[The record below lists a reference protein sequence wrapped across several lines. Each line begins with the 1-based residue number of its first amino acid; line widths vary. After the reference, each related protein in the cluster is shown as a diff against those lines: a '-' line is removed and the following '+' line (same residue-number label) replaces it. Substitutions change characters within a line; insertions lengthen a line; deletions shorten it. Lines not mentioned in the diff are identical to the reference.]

1 MYKETKFE
9 NLKGHLD
16 KHFEH
21 KSSASINS
29 KYKDMPLVVWLNGHL
44 NNADTTWVNVVTDVK
59 TPDPLFGKEHFSV
72 RYTSFD
78 MLPEML
84 DNYRKH
90 VIKEVLKDIQ

>member
-16 KHFEH
+16 KHFA
-21 KSSASINS
+21 SNSRNSINS
-29 KYKDMPLVVWLNGHL
+29 RYKDMSLVVWLNGHL

-59 TPDPLFGKEHFSV
+59 ATDPLLGKQHFSV
-72 RYTSFD
+72 RYDSFD

-84 DNYRKH
+84 DDYRKR